1 MQVREASNREVLEAE
16 WIRNILVHTAIWTA
30 KESGSRWIL
39 SLRRAIETSLLET
52 ASFEAP
58 AHPPCG
64 TMLFFI
70 TRKKLL
76 TGLLDFYRNC
86 SCDFDSG
93 TVGGDG
99 STTAFS

>member
-52 ASFEAP
+52 ASSEAP
-58 AHPPCG
+58 VHPP
-64 TMLFFI
+64 LRHNAFFHHSQEVI
-70 TRKKLL
+70 DWDPGFL
-76 TGLLDFYRNC
+76 
-86 SCDFDSG
+86 
-93 TVGGDG
+93 
-99 STTAFS
+99 